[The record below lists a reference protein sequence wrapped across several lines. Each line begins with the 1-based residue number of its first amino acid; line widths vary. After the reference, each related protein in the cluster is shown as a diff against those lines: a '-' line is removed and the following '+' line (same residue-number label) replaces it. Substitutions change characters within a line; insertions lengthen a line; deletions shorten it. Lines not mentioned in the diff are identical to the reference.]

1 MAKILLIDDSAT
13 YRIKFKDFLENK
25 GHDVIDGVD
34 GEEGINLAEQNE
46 GIELIISD
54 LRLPLMDGLT
64 MIETLRKTEKYKNI
78 PVVMITTEAGQE
90 YKKKGKEIGVR
101 AWIQKPLNYEVV
113 ETVLEKILQE

>member
-13 YRIKFKDFLENK
+13 YRIKFKDFLEDK

-34 GEEGINLAEQNE
+34 GEEGIALAEKNNE
-46 GIELIISD
+46 IELIISD

-64 MIETLRKTEKYKNI
+64 MVETLRKIDRYKSI
-78 PVVMITTEAGQE
+78 PVIMITTEAGQE

-113 ETVLEKILQE
+113 ESVLGKILQK